1 MPNSTCTLYAALNE
15 SEALS
20 EAFERVLMDLPE
32 TDPLAPFL
40 VNTVQPSLNEYNAR
54 LNEVYSGR
62 AEDPSF
68 SGQLTRT
75 ETANVYGDTVEVGW
89 TEAGYS
95 FTYRILDQDGLTV
108 AERDAFLQS
117 ILKGM
122 QDCLDGPLHRNRCAT
137 RASSSRPCRPSWTG
151 WARPPLRGRS
161 RIPAAPWRAAGPRR
175 PMTARVRLSPTIWSW
190 RAWHDGT
197 GWSLPSAPWYSL
209 LAAPACS
216 PSGLVRSLAP
226 AVRLELTPPW
236 PLSPEPYTQAD
247 LDEAWP
253 LRTEGYE
260 AQSVAAFDRALA
272 DWTNEAAFHA
282 REERIRR
289 LLCSYEEDGPEAE
302 FVLGTLAAAMGAC
315 SARHYGGYCTQITP
329 AYADAA
335 AYTRSEDVFGDSYV
349 VYEAS
354 ASYTIRYQMP
364 DESRLTVGERD
375 RILTSYRDAVQ
386 AFLDG
391 KTEDE
396 LSKEEAMTRALK
408 RELKRLDQS
417 LSTQWMALEGTRL
430 NDYFAY
436 GPEGGETP

>member
-1 MPNSTCTLYAALNE
+1 
-15 SEALS
+15 
-20 EAFERVLMDLPE
+20 
-32 TDPLAPFL
+32 
-40 VNTVQPSLNEYNAR
+40 
-54 LNEVYSGR
+54 
-62 AEDPSF
+62 
-68 SGQLTRT
+68 
-75 ETANVYGDTVEVGW
+75 
-89 TEAGYS
+89 
-95 FTYRILDQDGLTV
+95 
-108 AERDAFLQS
+108 
-117 ILKGM
+117 
-122 QDCLDGPLHRNRCAT
+122 
-137 RASSSRPCRPSWTG
+137 
-151 WARPPLRGRS
+151 
-161 RIPAAPWRAAGPRR
+161 
-175 PMTARVRLSPTIWSW
+175 MTARVRLSPTIWSW
-190 RAWHDGT
+190 RAWHEEPAGHYPLRR
-197 GWSLPSAPWYSL
+197 GIPAGRSRPAHL
-209 LAAPACS
+209 LAGPLPGPRRCAE
-216 PSGLVRSLAP
+216 LHTLAP
-226 AVRLELTPPW
+226 L
-236 PLSPEPYTQAD
+236 PEPYTQAD
-247 LDEAWP
+247 LDEALA

-364 DESRLTVGERD
+364 DESMLTVGERD

-430 NDYFAY
+430 DDYFAY